1 MTEGGFLSRWSQR
14 KQQNQNMDLQ
24 DIPAVDVPD
33 NLSDPLDHLQ
43 NPIDQSLGLDESLNI
58 DSSTDSPNTQA
69 DTVYEPEHR
78 LTDEDMPDIASIDG
92 NSDISAFFSEGV
104 SEQLRKQALKAMFI
118 KPEFNLRDGM
128 DDYDMDYTKVKT
140 LSSEVASGLR
150 QWFKEKEPIDPELLE
165 SNAPKADLLE
175 AVESKQEPLEQEAIE
190 SELSESEPIEP
201 ELIEPE
207 TLDTDHPPEVGNTDQ
222 VDPDKSE
229 LDQIQMN
236 LASDKATVADLN
248 SVLKEG

>member
-14 KQQNQNMDLQ
+14 KQQNQNTDQQ
-24 DIPAVDVPD
+24 DIPAVDTPD
-33 NLSDPLDHLQ
+33 NLSDSLDHLQ
-43 NPIDQSLGLDESLNI
+43 SPIDGSLGLDG
-58 DSSTDSPNTQA
+58 STDSPNTQA
-69 DTVYEPEHR
+69 DTIYEPEHR

-165 SNAPKADLLE
+165 SGAPKADSLE
-175 AVESKQEPLEQEAIE
+175 AVESKQEPLEQEVIE

-207 TLDTDHPPEVGNTDQ
+207 TLETDHPAEVESTDQ
-222 VDPDKSE
+222 VDADKSE
-229 LDQIQMN
+229 PDQIQMS